1 MPDYKIR
8 RVKDDDRGAVAGV
21 FNYFVENS
29 FAAYPDKKVGP
40 EIFELLKNM
49 SRGGAFYVA
58 ESPGGEVVGFAL
70 LRHHQIAEAFKRAG
84 EITYFIL
91 PEHERRGLGARFMET
106 ISADARA
113 AGVETLLANIS
124 SLNEISLNF
133 HLKHG
138 FKECGRFERIG
149 QKFGRDFDV
158 IWMQKFLD
166 T

>member
-1 MPDYKIR
+1 MPDYNIR
-8 RVKDDDRGAVAGV
+8 RVREDDRGSVAGI

-40 EIFELLKNM
+40 EIFDLLKNM

-58 ESPGGEVVGFAL
+58 ETASKEVVGFAL

-91 PEHERRGLGARFMET
+91 PEHGRRGLGTRFMET
-106 ISADARA
+106 IVADARA
-113 AGVETLLANIS
+113 AGIETLLANIS
-124 SLNEISLNF
+124 SLNVVSLNF
-133 HLKHG
+133 HRKHG
-138 FKECGRFERIG
+138 FKECGHFERIG

-158 IWMQKFLD
+158 IWMQKFLEP
-166 T
+166 

>member
-1 MPDYKIR
+1 MQGYEIR
-8 RVKDDDRGAVAGV
+8 KVREADRGAVVGI

-40 EIFELLKNM
+40 EIFDLLKNM
-49 SRGGAFYVA
+49 SRAGAFYVA
-58 ESPGGEVVGFAL
+58 ETPDKEVTGFAL
-70 LRHHQIAEAFKRAG
+70 LRHHQVAEAFKRAG

-91 PEHERRGLGARFMET
+91 PQHGRRGLGAKFMDT
-106 ISADARA
+106 IIADARA

-124 SLNEISLNF
+124 SLNEVSLNF

-138 FKECGRFERIG
+138 FKECGRFLRIG

-158 IWMQKFLD
+158 IWMQKFL
-166 T
+166 

>member
-1 MPDYKIR
+1 MQGYEIR
-8 RVKDDDRGAVAGV
+8 RVREGDRNGVVGV

-40 EIFELLKNM
+40 EIFDLLKNM
-49 SRGGAFYVA
+49 SRGGVFYVA
-58 ESPGGEVVGFAL
+58 ESPDKEVIGFAL
-70 LRHHQIAEAFKRAG
+70 LRHHQIAEAFKKAG

-91 PEHERRGLGARFMET
+91 PEHERRGLGARLMET
-106 ISADARA
+106 IIFDART

-124 SLNEISLNF
+124 SLNEVSLNF

-149 QKFGRDFDV
+149 QKFGKDFDV
-158 IWMQKFLD
+158 IWMQKFL
-166 T
+166 

>member
-1 MPDYKIR
+1 MQHYEIR
-8 RVKDDDRGAVAGV
+8 RVRDDDRIAVVGI

-40 EIFELLKNM
+40 EIFDLLKNM

-58 ESPGGEVVGFAL
+58 ETPGKEVVGFAL

-91 PEHERRGLGARFMET
+91 PEHGRRGLGARFMDIIAE
-106 ISADARA
+106 DARA

-124 SLNEISLNF
+124 SLNEASLNF
-133 HLKHG
+133 HFKHG
-138 FKECGRFERIG
+138 FKKCGLFERIG
-149 QKFGRDFDV
+149 QKFGKDFDV
-158 IWMQKFLD
+158 IWMQKYL
-166 T
+166 

>member
-1 MPDYKIR
+1 MQGYEIR
-8 RVKDDDRGAVAGV
+8 RVRDGDRIAVVGV

-40 EIFELLKNM
+40 EIFDLLKNM

-58 ESPGGEVVGFAL
+58 ETRGKEVAGFAL
-70 LRHHQIAEAFKRAG
+70 LRHHQIAEAFKKAG

-91 PEHERRGLGARFMET
+91 PDHARKGLGTRFMHV
-106 ISADARA
+106 ILADARA

-124 SLNEISLNF
+124 SLNEVSLNF
-133 HLKHG
+133 HIKHG
-138 FKECGRFERIG
+138 FKECGRFLRIG

-158 IWMQKFLD
+158 IWMQKFL
-166 T
+166 

>member
-8 RVKDDDRGAVAGV
+8 RVKEDDRGAVAGV

-40 EIFELLKNM
+40 EIFDLLKNM

-58 ESPGGEVVGFAL
+58 ETPGKEVVGFAL
-70 LRHHQIAEAFKRAG
+70 LRHHQIAEAFKKAG

-91 PEHERRGLGARFMET
+91 PEHERRGLGARFME
-106 ISADARA
+106 IVSEDARA

-124 SLNEISLNF
+124 SLNEVSLNF

-138 FKECGRFERIG
+138 FKECGRFVRIG

-158 IWMQKFLD
+158 IWMQKFL
-166 T
+166 

>member
-1 MPDYKIR
+1 MQGYEIR
-8 RVKDDDRGAVAGV
+8 RVRDGDRNAVVDV

-40 EIFELLKNM
+40 EIFDLLKNM
-49 SRGGAFYVA
+49 SRGGAFYVV
-58 ESPGGEVVGFAL
+58 ETPGKEVAGFAL

-91 PEHERRGLGARFMET
+91 PQHERRGLGARFME
-106 ISADARA
+106 IILADARA

-124 SLNEISLNF
+124 SLNEVSLNF

-138 FKECGRFERIG
+138 FKECGRFQRIG
-149 QKFGRDFDV
+149 RKFGRDFDV
-158 IWMQKFLD
+158 IWMQKFL
-166 T
+166 